1 MSARTNKSLDKKQ
14 AIIPSNVNAIA
25 NIRKTTVADILLQL
39 ARQQLTAEA
48 NKGKDTFLAIVTKVI
63 DGHLTDPFLNQS
75 YESDRVDG
83 TTKELQKSH
92 KIVLLH
98 VPALHTFYTE
108 FERDSEK
115 KKGEVLSTDLYKI
128 SCVTNLKVSVGDI
141 VNVKFDDINSLS
153 NPRIT
158 ERSTDERKRLT
169 TDITKFLKSKDVM
182 KNELACKLLGVDE
195 AQGYAIKTKTF
206 LNARNPRYGYAGFYT
221 AFNDYAKKS
230 EIINQIVRNKTSSE
244 LAELGL
250 SDNLSSKE
258 AVKELNNNSK
268 YNFSLSFKAS
278 QPVFNYIE
286 SSIKTSKSENVKNL
300 AASGDITGRVISLQI
315 ETDNDK
321 LRQYIVEY
329 VKSVVVD
336 VFNYGWSTTSKD
348 YKIDIFG
355 KPGIDKTL
363 FVDDKSKTKLPIEY
377 STKLENKSRKSAA
390 EPDKKTDNSP
400 LQSTTPANE
409 AQTQATTQATPI
421 AKPKQDIPNCEEA
434 TSLNDNI
441 YTNVKKQTNLTS
453 VQKDNKKYESLN
465 LTLQDWF
472 NTGLLQAVKFDF
484 NKNFKPTTIAPR
496 GSFAGFSY
504 SKNDEVISGF
514 PESFK
519 QNSLDS
525 DKKKQKKPTKPK
537 QTGTNFNK
545 IVKNLGELV
554 LFCRELT
561 KLIATNEGLP
571 LERVIVFP
579 ISVFRKFEKPRRKKD
594 GKDDNSRHY
603 FGRAIDFTVY
613 ISLNDNLDL
622 KSKKLIPIEDTTFE
636 IPNTI
641 VYLYVLQL
649 LRLQRDKFGTCG
661 LALLRRGTRRTSGYV
676 HYEYMRE
683 TTTQNVGLLLNRRW
697 VSKPTGKKDTSVFG
711 QAFGQIDS
719 DKDAIIKGSAVKDI
733 KSKLGFLP
741 EKIENLI

>member
-25 NIRKTTVADILLQL
+25 NIRETTVADILLQL

-141 VNVKFDDINSLS
+141 VNVKFDDISSLS

-169 TDITKFLKSKDVM
+169 TDVM

-221 AFNDYAKKS
+221 TFNDYAKKS

-278 QPVFNYIE
+278 QPVFNYI
-286 SSIKTSKSENVKNL
+286 V
-300 AASGDITGRVISLQI
+300 
-315 ETDNDK
+315 
-321 LRQYIVEY
+321 
-329 VKSVVVD
+329 
-336 VFNYGWSTTSKD
+336 
-348 YKIDIFG
+348 
-355 KPGIDKTL
+355 
-363 FVDDKSKTKLPIEY
+363 
-377 STKLENKSRKSAA
+377 
-390 EPDKKTDNSP
+390 
-400 LQSTTPANE
+400 
-409 AQTQATTQATPI
+409 
-421 AKPKQDIPNCEEA
+421 
-434 TSLNDNI
+434 
-441 YTNVKKQTNLTS
+441 
-453 VQKDNKKYESLN
+453 
-465 LTLQDWF
+465 
-472 NTGLLQAVKFDF
+472 
-484 NKNFKPTTIAPR
+484 
-496 GSFAGFSY
+496 
-504 SKNDEVISGF
+504 
-514 PESFK
+514 
-519 QNSLDS
+519 
-525 DKKKQKKPTKPK
+525 
-537 QTGTNFNK
+537 
-545 IVKNLGELV
+545 
-554 LFCRELT
+554 
-561 KLIATNEGLP
+561 
-571 LERVIVFP
+571 
-579 ISVFRKFEKPRRKKD
+579 
-594 GKDDNSRHY
+594 H
-603 FGRAIDFTVY
+603 
-613 ISLNDNLDL
+613 DL
-622 KSKKLIPIEDTTFE
+622 K
-636 IPNTI
+636 
-641 VYLYVLQL
+641 
-649 LRLQRDKFGTCG
+649 RL
-661 LALLRRGTRRTSGYV
+661 
-676 HYEYMRE
+676 
-683 TTTQNVGLLLNRRW
+683 
-697 VSKPTGKKDTSVFG
+697 
-711 QAFGQIDS
+711 
-719 DKDAIIKGSAVKDI
+719 
-733 KSKLGFLP
+733 
-741 EKIENLI
+741 